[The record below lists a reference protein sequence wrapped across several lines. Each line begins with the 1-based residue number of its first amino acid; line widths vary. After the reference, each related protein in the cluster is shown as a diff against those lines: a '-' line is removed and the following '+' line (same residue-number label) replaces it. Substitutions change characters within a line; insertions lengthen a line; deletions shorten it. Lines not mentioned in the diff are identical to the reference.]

1 MSYNAT
7 HQTRQ
12 FHQPTCIPIYLDD
25 PQKPMA
31 VQGDG
36 LEAGGR
42 FYMEKTFKE
51 NSKMKWMYESKIPA
65 PSIWR
70 HKDKTVTI

>member
-12 FHQPTCIPIYLDD
+12 FHQTTCIPIYLDD

-42 FYMEKTFKE
+42 FYMEK
-51 NSKMKWMYESKIPA
+51 NI
-65 PSIWR
+65 
-70 HKDKTVTI
+70 